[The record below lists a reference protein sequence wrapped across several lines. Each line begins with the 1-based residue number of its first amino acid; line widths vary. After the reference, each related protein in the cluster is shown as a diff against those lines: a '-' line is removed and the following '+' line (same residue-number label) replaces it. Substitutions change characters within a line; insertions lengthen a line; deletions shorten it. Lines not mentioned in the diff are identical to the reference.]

1 MDSYVIVDRSD
12 VIDAIGDFIA
22 AYLATLPE
30 ARNMQ
35 PKQLQRA
42 LKQAFQVGLL
52 PLGRLLTTSPFAA
65 SSLQGRSWTS
75 DRRQSAS
82 VAPMCSCTICRSC
95 SRAACGRCGGGAGPY
110 TAAQPSHTQPSACTP
125 TLGWSA
131 LFWRRSGQRLG
142 C

>member
-12 VIDAIGDFIA
+12 VVDAIGDFIA

-52 PLGRLLTTSPFAA
+52 
-65 SSLQGRSWTS
+65 
-75 DRRQSAS
+75 
-82 VAPMCSCTICRSC
+82 
-95 SRAACGRCGGGAGPY
+95 
-110 TAAQPSHTQPSACTP
+110 
-125 TLGWSA
+125 A
-131 LFWRRSGQRLG
+131 L
-142 C
+142 